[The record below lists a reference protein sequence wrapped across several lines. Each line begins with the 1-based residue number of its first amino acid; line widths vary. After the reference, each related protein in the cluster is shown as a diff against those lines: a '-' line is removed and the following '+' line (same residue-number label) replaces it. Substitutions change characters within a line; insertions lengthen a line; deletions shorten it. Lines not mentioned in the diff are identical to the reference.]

1 MFKFFEFFLGR
12 SRAPEKSSAL
22 ALAARHGVWHV
33 KPHRKRI
40 SGSGET
46 LLLSHEA
53 RCFNISVSKGIEGR
67 WRCPARHKLRCTF
80 SSCKRW
86 ILKKVPAGRAVSQE
100 GATCAVLCSSWIQ
113 FSIEFKAN
121 KQRLALVGLL
131 LGRGGQKHVGGR
143 CRRFHFFASV
153 TINDLN
159 SSVLFLSKS
168 YSSSIYSTKI

>member
-1 MFKFFEFFLGR
+1 MFKFFEFFLAR

-67 WRCPARHKLRCTF
+67 WRCPDRHKLRCTF

-131 LGRGGQKHVGGR
+131 LERGGGSNNWDR
-143 CRRFHFFASV
+143 
-153 TINDLN
+153 N
-159 SSVLFLSKS
+159 KS
-168 YSSSIYSTKI
+168 YYNVIGKILKSLNLGAIH